1 MSAQAKKILI
11 VDDDRFLLDMYAVKF
26 KGAGFDVNLSSSGS
40 DALEKITHGF
50 IPDIIL
56 LDIVMPEMTGI
67 ELLEHLHKESN
78 VKDSVIVVLS
88 NQEKSEET
96 DEIKKL
102 GVDGYIIK
110 ARTIPSEVLDMVSNI
125 FAKKHEQY

>member
-1 MSAQAKKILI
+1 MSDQAKKILI

-40 DALEKITHGF
+40 DALDKITHGL

-67 ELLEHLHKESN
+67 ELLGHLHKESSI
-78 VKDSVIVVLS
+78 KDSVIVVLS
-88 NQEKSEET
+88 NQEKSEEV
-96 DEIKKL
+96 DQIKKL

-110 ARTIPSEVLDMVSNI
+110 ARTIPSEVLDTVSNI
-125 FAKKHEQY
+125 FAKKHE